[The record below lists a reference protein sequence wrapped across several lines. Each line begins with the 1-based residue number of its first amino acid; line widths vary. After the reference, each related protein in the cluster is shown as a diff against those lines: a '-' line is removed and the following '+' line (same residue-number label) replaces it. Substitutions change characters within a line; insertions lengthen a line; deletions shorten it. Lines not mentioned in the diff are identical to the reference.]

1 MCLHYSKINSEVRFV
16 KLFLALT
23 FVIGYLTPGS
33 VIAQSTTGIWEG
45 VFTEVQAARGE
56 EAYTARCASC
66 HAIDLRGNSNSPSLL
81 GMSFMFLWE
90 GRSVGELFTKM
101 RTDMPSDQPGS
112 LPASI
117 YLDIL
122 TYVLQANGFP
132 AGSAELTSNPA
143 ALNDLIITAQ
153 SAQ

>member
-1 MCLHYSKINSEVRFV
+1 MYLHYLKTSAGVLLV
-16 KLFLALT
+16 KLLFVLT
-23 FVIGYLTPGS
+23 ILIGCFAPGMS
-33 VIAQSTTGIWEG
+33 VAQSTADIWDG
-45 VFTEVQAARGE
+45 VFTEAQAARGT

-66 HAIDLRGNSNSPSLL
+66 HSIDLRGNSNSPSLL

-90 GRSVGELFTKM
+90 SRSVGELFTKM

-112 LPASI
+112 LSAPT

-122 TYVLQANGFP
+122 TYILQANGFP
-132 AGSAELTSNPA
+132 AGSAELTSDPES
-143 ALNDLIITAQ
+143 LNGLVITAQ

>member
-1 MCLHYSKINSEVRFV
+1 MKLQFVLTILIGCLV
-16 KLFLALT
+16 
-23 FVIGYLTPGS
+23 PGMS
-33 VIAQSTTGIWEG
+33 VAQSTADIWGG
-45 VFTEVQAARGE
+45 VFTEAQAARGT

-66 HAIDLRGNSNSPSLL
+66 HSIDLRGNSNSPSLL

-112 LPASI
+112 LSAQT
-117 YLDIL
+117 YLNIL
-122 TYVLQANGFP
+122 TYILQANGFP
-132 AGSAELTSNPA
+132 AGSEELTTDLA
-143 ALNDLIITAQ
+143 RLNGLVIAAQ